1 MSDPWI
7 DKVPVNGPIAG
18 GAGTAIGLYAYG
30 AGPHKMMCGSLG
42 YIVGSSLA
50 LSSVLC
56 TDDDYGMQKKGEPA
70 KRGQRGAGKSA
81 GQTCNVLFGDP
92 DYGLTTDNAVG
103 CLTALMTI
111 MYCGGNWGQALAGV
125 GGGLVGSTAIQ
136 YMRSP
141 GP

>member
-56 TDDDYGMQKKGEPA
+56 TDTEYGMQKKGDAP
-70 KRGQRGAGKSA
+70 KLGLRGGKKN
-81 GQTCNVLFGDP
+81 GETCNVLFGDEK
-92 DYGLTTDNAVG
+92 YGLTTDNAVG

-141 GP
+141 

>member
-56 TDDDYGMQKKGEPA
+56 TDTEYGMQKKGDAP
-70 KRGQRGAGKSA
+70 KLGLRGGKKN
-81 GQTCNVLFGDP
+81 GETCNVLFGDAK
-92 DYGLTTDNAVG
+92 YGLTTDNAVG

-141 GP
+141 

>member
-7 DKVPVNGPIAG
+7 DKVPINGPIAG

-30 AGPHKMMCGSLG
+30 AGSHKIMCGSLG

-56 TDDDYGMQKKGEPA
+56 TDPDYGMAEKGKA
-70 KRGQRGAGKSA
+70 KMGQRGGNKT
-81 GQTCNVLFGDP
+81 GQQCNVLFGDP
-92 DYGLTTDNAVG
+92 SYGLTTDNAVG

-141 GP
+141 

>member
-56 TDDDYGMQKKGEPA
+56 TDPAYGMQEKNKPA
-70 KRGQRGAGKSA
+70 KVGKRGGNALGP
-81 GQTCNVLFGDP
+81 TCNVLFGDP
-92 DYGLTTDNAVG
+92 SYGLTTDNAVG
-103 CLTALMTI
+103 CLTTLMTI

-141 GP
+141 